1 MSTSSAAL
9 AVVVRAIEDAESLA
23 LACHVGPDGD
33 ALGSMLGFALAARN
47 AGKEVVASFGSP
59 FVLPSGLGFLPVDI
73 LIPPDE
79 YPAEPET
86 MVVFDVGSAERI
98 GELASNAGKAGTVVV
113 IDHHV
118 TNEGFGDVALID
130 HEAAATGELVYDV
143 LGALG
148 WQLTP
153 EISQCLLTALV
164 TDTGRFQY
172 SNTRPRTLEIA
183 ADLITAGAEP
193 AVIGRHVYDEAPFGY
208 LKASAIALGRAELD
222 VDLGVVSTIITETD
236 LDSVGLSWG
245 DTDNL
250 IDLLRL
256 PIEADTAV
264 LVKGHDDGRVKVS
277 MRSRGATDVGSLAA
291 AMGGGGHRLA
301 AGFTFDG
308 QPEDARRRVL
318 DAVEDYR

>member
-1 MSTSSAAL
+1 MTRDPSTLAA
-9 AVVVRAIEDAESLA
+9 AARAIEDSETLA

-33 ALGSMLGFALAARN
+33 ALGSMLGFAVAARD

-59 FVLPSGLGFLPVDI
+59 FDLPSGLEFLPADLLV
-73 LIPPDE
+73 PPKEFPSD
-79 YPAEPET
+79 PET

-98 GELASNAGKAGTVVV
+98 GELASNAGRAGTVVV

-130 HEAAATGELVYDV
+130 HEAAATGELVYEL
-143 LGALG
+143 LGALR
-148 WQLTP
+148 WQLSP
-153 EISQCLLTALV
+153 QIAQCLLTALV

-183 ADLITAGAEP
+183 AELIAAGAEP
-193 AVIGRHVYDEAPFGY
+193 AVIGRHVYEEAPFGY
-208 LKASAIALGRAELD
+208 LKASAIALGRAELHA
-222 VDLGVVSTIITETD
+222 DLGVVSTILTQSD
-236 LDSVGLSWG
+236 LDTVGLSWA

-256 PIEADTAV
+256 PVEADTAV

-277 MRSRGATDVGSLAA
+277 LRSRGATDVGSLAA

-301 AGFTFDG
+301 AGFTSDG
-308 QPEDARRRVL
+308 QPEDVRRKVL
-318 DAVEDYR
+318 DSVEDYR

>member
-1 MSTSSAAL
+1 MTRDPSTLAA
-9 AVVVRAIEDAESLA
+9 AARAIEDSETLA

-33 ALGSMLGFALAARN
+33 ALGSMLGFAVAARD

-59 FVLPSGLGFLPVDI
+59 FDLPSGLEFLPADLLV
-73 LIPPDE
+73 PPKEFPSD
-79 YPAEPET
+79 PET

-98 GELASNAGKAGTVVV
+98 GELASNAGRAGTVVV

-130 HEAAATGELVYDV
+130 HEAAATGELVYEL
-143 LGALG
+143 LGALR
-148 WQLTP
+148 WQLSP
-153 EISQCLLTALV
+153 QIAQCLLTALV

-183 ADLITAGAEP
+183 AELIAAGAEP
-193 AVIGRHVYDEAPFGY
+193 AVIGRHVYEEAPFGY
-208 LKASAIALGRAELD
+208 LKASAIALGRAELHA
-222 VDLGVVSTIITETD
+222 DLGVVSTILTQSD
-236 LDSVGLSWG
+236 LDTAGLSWA

-256 PIEADTAV
+256 PVEADTAV

-277 MRSRGATDVGSLAA
+277 LRSRGATDVGSLAA

-301 AGFTFDG
+301 AGFTSDG
-308 QPEDARRRVL
+308 QPEDVRRKVL
-318 DAVEDYR
+318 DSVEDYR